1 MNLKQIETTIKDLQ
15 QDMKLSYRRTVDDA
29 IKIGELLKDAKSQL
43 PHGDFMPWC
52 ERQGMK
58 QWTSDKYIKL
68 ADYKSKM
75 VNITNLEQAYKLIE
89 SEENKRKRQEFE
101 EQTERIQEYK
111 KTGIKPEGWNE
122 STDAYRLRKEKEDAE
137 YEERKRK
144 AFEERKKKLDEE
156 SKKHDE
162 VLEND
167 RKETDEILSG
177 LQDMMNTNEEKEKLL
192 SKMRLTGD
200 NAKEPI
206 YEALLQYLMSL
217 NESTRLEAC
226 HNIIKFCKG
235 IATECQKNSI
245 Q

>member
-1 MNLKQIETTIKDLQ
+1 MNLKQIELTIKDLQ

-29 IKIGELLKDAKSQL
+29 IKIGELLKDAKVQL
-43 PHGDFMPWC
+43 QHGEFMSWC

-75 VNITNLEQAYKLIE
+75 VNITNLEAAYKLIE
-89 SEENKRKRQEFE
+89 SEENKRKREEFE
-101 EQTERIQEYK
+101 KQTERIQIYK
-111 KTGIKPEGWNE
+111 TTGLRPGDWDKA
-122 STDAYRLRKEKEDAE
+122 TDEYRLKKEKEDAE

-144 AFEERKKKLDEE
+144 MFEERKKKIDEQ

-162 VLEND
+162 RLED
-167 RKETDEILSG
+167 DKKETDEILSG
-177 LQDMMNTNEEKEKLL
+177 LQDMMNANEEKEKLL

-206 YEALLQYLMSL
+206 YEALLQYLMGL